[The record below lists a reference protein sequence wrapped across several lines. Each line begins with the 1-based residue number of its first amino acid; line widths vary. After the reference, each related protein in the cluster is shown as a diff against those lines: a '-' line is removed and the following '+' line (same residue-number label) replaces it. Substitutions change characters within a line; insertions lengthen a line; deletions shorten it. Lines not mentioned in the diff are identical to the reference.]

1 MRTPVSH
8 LNLTTKLFP
17 ALFGLLLL
25 PACDNGGDRPSDEK
39 EARAEYRAAVQ
50 RLRQPS
56 EVIALGKV
64 IPGEEILELTFEAA
78 GKVQRILVAEGAEA
92 APDELLVALDTRLEE
107 NELANLDAQLA
118 LNQLEQNEARAQVA
132 YYEQV
137 LDRQQQTYARLQRSV
152 EADALPASR
161 LDQSELDML
170 DSRHQIEQQQRQV
183 ERLALQERQLRLRR
197 EEVQLR
203 IAQKEIRSVGSGSVI
218 RWMVR
223 TGGSVQAYEV
233 IGEFAPAG
241 PRLVEAEVDEY
252 FAGNVHP
259 GQPAVIKREGFP
271 DTLARGEV
279 IFAAPNLSD
288 KSILSEDNTQFEDR
302 QVRRIKIR
310 LEEERGE
317 LLLGRK
323 VEAVINTSEN
333 R

>member
-1 MRTPVSH
+1 MRTPAP
-8 LNLTTKLFP
+8 LFNLTYTLLP

-25 PACDNGGDRPSDEK
+25 PACGNGGARPSE
-39 EARAEYRAAVQ
+39 EEAARAEYQAAVQ
-50 RLRQPS
+50 RLRQPP

-64 IPGEEILELTFEAA
+64 IPREEILELTFEAA
-78 GKVQRILVAEGAEA
+78 GKVHRILVPEGAEA
-92 APDELLVALDTRLEE
+92 APGELLIALDTRLEE

-118 LNQLEQNEARAQVA
+118 LNRLEQNEARAQVT
-132 YYEQV
+132 YYTKVLEQ
-137 LDRQQQTYARLQRSV
+137 QQQTYARLQRSV

-161 LDQSELDML
+161 LDQTELEIL
-170 DSRHQIEQQQRQV
+170 DSRHQIEQQERQV

-203 IAQKEIRSVGSGSVI
+203 ITQKEIRSVGAGSVI

-223 TGGSVQAYEV
+223 PGSSVQAYAV
-233 IGEFAPAG
+233 VGEFAPAG

-259 GQPAVIKREGFP
+259 GQAAVIKREGFP

-288 KSILSEDNTQFEDR
+288 KSILSEDNTRFEDR

-310 LEEERGE
+310 LAEEYDE

-323 VEAVINTSEN
+323 VEAIIKTSQN

>member
-1 MRTPVSH
+1 MRTPVSL
-8 LNLTTKLFP
+8 LNLSYPLLP

-25 PACDNGGDRPSDEK
+25 PACGNGGDRPSN
-39 EARAEYRAAVQ
+39 EAEAQAGYRAAVQ
-50 RLRQPS
+50 RLQQPA

-64 IPGEEILELTFEAA
+64 IPRGEILELTFEAA
-78 GKVQRILVAEGAEA
+78 GKVQRILVAEGEQA
-92 APDELLVALDTRLEE
+92 APGDLLIALDTRLEE
-107 NELANLDAQLA
+107 NELANLEAQLA
-118 LNQLEQNEARAQVA
+118 LNRLEQDEARAQVA
-132 YYEQV
+132 YYERV
-137 LDRQQQTYARLQRSV
+137 LDQQQQTYARLQRSV

-161 LDQSELDML
+161 LDQTELEML
-170 DSRHQIEQQQRQV
+170 DSRHQIGQQKRQG
-183 ERLALQERQLRLRR
+183 ERLALEERRLRLRR

-203 IAQKEIRSVGSGSVI
+203 IAQKEIRSVGAGSVI

-223 TGGSVQAYEV
+223 AGSSVQAYEEV
-233 IGEFAPAG
+233 GELAPAG

-259 GQPAVIKREGFP
+259 GQPAVIRREGFP
-271 DTLARGEV
+271 DTLARGKV

-302 QVRRIKIR
+302 QVRRIKIS
-310 LEEERGE
+310 LEEEHDQ

-323 VEAVINTSEN
+323 VEAVINTSQN